1 MVCAF
6 PINFTVFLD
15 KNMNKSNQ
23 YILFLIFCFFIVG
36 CGKSPEDIFSKAE
49 EAFNTGN
56 YRKALRG
63 FTQIVSKHENWDRK
77 TEAQEYMSNYAMKL
91 YSRSETLRNEKE
103 FNASVEALKYIVK
116 NYADL
121 EIAPK
126 AQYLIGDVFMNDLKD
141 FNEAI
146 TYYKDVVTNFSGSRE
161 EPHAQFMIGYIYA
174 NVENDSVNALTEYNV
189 FLEKYPDHELAPSV
203 QFEIQWMGKDIN
215 DIPALKHISS

>member
-77 TEAQEYMSNYAMKL
+77 IEAQEYMSNYAMKL

-103 FNASVEALKYIVK
+103 FNASVEALNYIVK

-126 AQYLIGDVFMNDLKD
+126 AQYLIGDIFMNDLKD

-146 TYYKDVVTNFSGSRE
+146 THYKNVVTNFPVSKE

-174 NVENDSVNALTEYNV
+174 NVKNDSSNALKEYNV

-203 QFEIQWMGKDIN
+203 QFEIQWLGKDIN

>member
-1 MVCAF
+1 
-6 PINFTVFLD
+6 
-15 KNMNKSNQ
+15 MNKLNQ

-77 TEAQEYMSNYAMKL
+77 TEAQEYISNYAMKL

-103 FNASVEALKYIVK
+103 FNASVEALNYIVK

-126 AQYLIGDVFMNDLKD
+126 AQYLIGDIFMNDLKD

-146 TYYKDVVTNFSGSRE
+146 THYKNVANFPGCRE

-174 NVENDSVNALTEYNV
+174 NVKNDSANALKEYNV

-203 QFEIQWMGKDIN
+203 QFEIQWLGKDIN

>member
-1 MVCAF
+1 
-6 PINFTVFLD
+6 
-15 KNMNKSNQ
+15 MNKSNQ
-23 YILFLIFCFFIVG
+23 YILFLIFCFFIIG
-36 CGKSPEDIFSKAE
+36 CGKSPEDVFSKAE

-77 TEAQEYMSNYAMKL
+77 NEAQEYVDNFSLKI
-91 YSRSETLRNEKE
+91 YSRAETLRNEKE
-103 FNASVEALKYIVK
+103 YNASVDALHYIVN

-121 EIAPK
+121 DIAPK

-146 TYYKDVVTNFSGSRE
+146 THYKNVVINFSGSRE

-174 NVENDSVNALTEYNV
+174 NIKDKKVYDPVNALKEYNL

-203 QFEIQWMGKDIN
+203 QFEIQWLGKDIN

>member
-63 FTQIVSKHENWDRK
+63 FTQIVSKYENWDRK
-77 TEAQEYMSNYAMKL
+77 IEAQEYMSNYAMKL

-103 FNASVEALKYIVK
+103 FNASVEALNYIVK

-126 AQYLIGDVFMNDLKD
+126 AQYLIGDIFMNDLKD

-146 TYYKDVVTNFSGSRE
+146 TYYKDVVTNFTGSRE

-174 NVENDSVNALTEYNV
+174 NVKNDSSNALKEYNV
-189 FLEKYPDHELAPSV
+189 FLEKYSDHELAPSV
-203 QFEIQWMGKDIN
+203 QFEIQWLGKDIN

>member
-23 YILFLIFCFFIVG
+23 YILFLIFCFFIIG

-77 TEAQEYMSNYAMKL
+77 IEAQEYMSNYAMKL

-103 FNASVEALKYIVK
+103 FNASVEALNYIVK

-126 AQYLIGDVFMNDLKD
+126 AQYLIGDIFMNDLKD

-146 TYYKDVVTNFSGSRE
+146 THYKNVVTNFPGSRE

-174 NVENDSVNALTEYNV
+174 NVKNDSANALKEYNV

-203 QFEIQWMGKDIN
+203 QFEIQWLGKDIN

>member
-103 FNASVEALKYIVK
+103 YNASVDALNYIVN

-121 EIAPK
+121 DIAPK

-146 TYYKDVVTNFSGSRE
+146 THYKNVVTNFPGSRE

-174 NVENDSVNALTEYNV
+174 NVKNDSANALKEYNV

-203 QFEIQWMGKDIN
+203 QFEIQWLGKDIN

>member
-63 FTQIVSKHENWDRK
+63 FTQIMSKHENWDRK
-77 TEAQEYMSNYAMKL
+77 IEAQEYMSNYAMKL

-103 FNASVEALKYIVK
+103 FNASVEALNYIVK

-126 AQYLIGDVFMNDLKD
+126 AQYLIGDIFMNDLKD

-146 TYYKDVVTNFSGSRE
+146 THYKNVVTNFPGSRE

-174 NVENDSVNALTEYNV
+174 NVKNDSANALKEYNV

-203 QFEIQWMGKDIN
+203 QFEIQWLGKDIN

>member
-77 TEAQEYMSNYAMKL
+77 IEAQEYMSNYAMKL

-103 FNASVEALKYIVK
+103 FNASVEALNYIVK

-126 AQYLIGDVFMNDLKD
+126 AQYLIGDIFMNDLKD

-146 TYYKDVVTNFSGSRE
+146 TYYKDVVTNFTGSRE

-174 NVENDSVNALTEYNV
+174 NVKNDSSNALKEYNV
-189 FLEKYPDHELAPSV
+189 FLEKYSDHELAPSV
-203 QFEIQWMGKDIN
+203 QFEIQWLGKDIN

>member
-77 TEAQEYMSNYAMKL
+77 IEAQEYMSNYAMKL

-103 FNASVEALKYIVK
+103 FNASVEALNYIVK

-146 TYYKDVVTNFSGSRE
+146 TYYKDVVTKFTGSRE

-174 NVENDSVNALTEYNV
+174 NVKNDSSNALKEYNV

-203 QFEIQWMGKDIN
+203 QFEIQWLGKDIN

>member
-77 TEAQEYMSNYAMKL
+77 IEAQEYMSNYAMKL

-103 FNASVEALKYIVK
+103 YNASVDALNYIVN

-146 TYYKDVVTNFSGSRE
+146 THYKNVVTIFPGSRE

-174 NVENDSVNALTEYNV
+174 NVKNDSANALKEYNV

-203 QFEIQWMGKDIN
+203 QFEIQWLGKDIN

>member
-77 TEAQEYMSNYAMKL
+77 IEAQEYMSNYAMKL

-103 FNASVEALKYIVK
+103 FNASVEALNYIVK

-126 AQYLIGDVFMNDLKD
+126 AQYLIGDIFMNDLKD

-146 TYYKDVVTNFSGSRE
+146 TSYKDVVTNFTGSRE

-174 NVENDSVNALTEYNV
+174 NVKNDSSNALKEYNV

-203 QFEIQWMGKDIN
+203 QFEIQWLGKDIN

>member
-15 KNMNKSNQ
+15 KNMNKSNH

-103 FNASVEALKYIVK
+103 YNASVDALNYIVK

-121 EIAPK
+121 DIAPK
-126 AQYLIGDVFMNDLKD
+126 SQYLIGDVFMNDLKD

-146 TYYKDVVTNFSGSRE
+146 THYKNVVTNFPWSRE

-174 NVENDSVNALTEYNV
+174 NVKNDSANALKEYNV

-203 QFEIQWMGKDIN
+203 QFEIQWLGKDIN

>member
-77 TEAQEYMSNYAMKL
+77 IEAQEYMSNYAMKL

-103 FNASVEALKYIVK
+103 FNASVEALNYIVK

-126 AQYLIGDVFMNDLKD
+126 AQYLIGDIFMNDLKD

-146 TYYKDVVTNFSGSRE
+146 TYYKDVVTNFTGSRE

-174 NVENDSVNALTEYNV
+174 NVKNDSSNALKEYNV

-203 QFEIQWMGKDIN
+203 QFEIQWLGKDIN

>member
-23 YILFLIFCFFIVG
+23 YILLLIFCFFIVG

-77 TEAQEYMSNYAMKL
+77 NEAQEFVRNYAMKL

-103 FNASVEALKYIVK
+103 FNASVEALNYIV
-116 NYADL
+116 
-121 EIAPK
+121 
-126 AQYLIGDVFMNDLKD
+126 
-141 FNEAI
+141 
-146 TYYKDVVTNFSGSRE
+146 
-161 EPHAQFMIGYIYA
+161 
-174 NVENDSVNALTEYNV
+174 
-189 FLEKYPDHELAPSV
+189 
-203 QFEIQWMGKDIN
+203 
-215 DIPALKHISS
+215 

>member
-77 TEAQEYMSNYAMKL
+77 IEAQEYMSNYAMKL

-103 FNASVEALKYIVK
+103 FNASVEALNYIVK

-126 AQYLIGDVFMNDLKD
+126 AQYLIGDIFMNDLKD

-146 TYYKDVVTNFSGSRE
+146 TYYKDVVTNFTGSRE

-174 NVENDSVNALTEYNV
+174 NVKNDSANALKEYNV

-203 QFEIQWMGKDIN
+203 QFEIQWLGKDIN

>member
-103 FNASVEALKYIVK
+103 FNASVEALNYIVK

-126 AQYLIGDVFMNDLKD
+126 AQYLIGDIFMNDLKD

-146 TYYKDVVTNFSGSRE
+146 TYYKDVVTNFTGSRE

-174 NVENDSVNALTEYNV
+174 NVKNDSSNALKEYNV

-203 QFEIQWMGKDIN
+203 QFEIQWLGKDIN
-215 DIPALKHISS
+215 DIPVLKHISS